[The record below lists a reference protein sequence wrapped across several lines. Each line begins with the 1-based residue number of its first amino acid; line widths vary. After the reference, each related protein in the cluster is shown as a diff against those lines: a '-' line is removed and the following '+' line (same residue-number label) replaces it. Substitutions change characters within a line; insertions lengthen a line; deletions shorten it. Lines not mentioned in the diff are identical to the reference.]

1 MRKRNDDYLFIDIPF
16 ISSLHKQRREIF
28 DGTNGY
34 DRRPEFFASASSF
47 LPSFPP
53 SLPSSLPPRSV
64 ITTLHEDTRRT
75 KLWPTAARFFLFLF
89 CSSFRSF
96 GFQGENYRVPR
107 RYLHV
112 RYRHITWCQKRAYT
126 CIFSRTKWRGTNDKH
141 DCWQL

>member
-1 MRKRNDDYLFIDIPF
+1 MIIYLSTFPLSPPYTNREERFSTEQMDTIVGPSF
-16 ISSLHKQRREIF
+16 SL
-28 DGTNGY
+28 
-34 DRRPEFFASASSF
+34 PSF
-47 LPSFPP
+47 LPSLSP
-53 SLPSSLPPRSV
+53 SLPPRSV

-96 GFQGENYRVPR
+96 GFQSENYRVPR

-141 DCWQL
+141 DCWRL